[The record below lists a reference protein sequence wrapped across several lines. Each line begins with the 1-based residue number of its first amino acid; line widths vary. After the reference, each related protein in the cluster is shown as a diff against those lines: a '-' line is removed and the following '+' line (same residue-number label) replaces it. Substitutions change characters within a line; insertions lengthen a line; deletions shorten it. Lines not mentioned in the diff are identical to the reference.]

1 MKKRRILAVAAA
13 VALLV
18 TGVTAYAQ
26 EGDGM
31 DDRAVVRT
39 AYGKVR
45 GAIEA
50 DNRVFQGIPFAAPPV
65 GERRW
70 APPAEPEAWRGV
82 RDATKAGSPCPQL
95 PTPYG
100 GEGSVNEDCLF
111 LNVTTPRHAEG
122 PLPVMVWIHGNGSI
136 GSGDVFDARR
146 LAAQGEAVV
155 VTLNYRMG
163 VFGAFGHPDLPDSGT
178 IGLQDQRAALRWVRA
193 NIGAFGGDAG
203 NVTLFGVS
211 FGATATAAHLIA
223 PASRGL
229 FDKAIMHSGFA
240 TMDAPAGALYPQ
252 LGALEHYGWKTAE
265 ENRELGATL
274 AAELGCGE
282 GPEALECLRAKG
294 VEELLA
300 YPHVMN
306 IFQTYAFGNAELPV
320 EPEKSLAAGDFAA
333 VPVMA
338 GATRDE
344 HRTFVAI
351 RAMTGSPVTETDYEP
366 ALRQAFGED
375 WKAVAA
381 EYPLSGYDGNAGL
394 AFAAVMTDR
403 MWAANIARQN
413 TLIGAR
419 TPLYFFEFADREPP
433 AEFPFPEDLPPGA
446 YHNADI
452 SYLFRSP
459 EFEEQL
465 RPDQRELSDAMI
477 AYWTAFARTGDPNT
491 EGAPRWD
498 AFGED
503 GPVLSLAPGDGG
515 IAPVDYAAE
524 HRLDFWAGLAS

>member
-1 MKKRRILAVAAA
+1 MRRRRLIAVAAA
-13 VALLV
+13 LALLA
-18 TGVTAYAQ
+18 TGMTAYAT

-31 DDRAVVRT
+31 NRAVADT
-39 AYGKVR
+39 GYGKVR
-45 GAIEA
+45 GTIEA
-50 DNRVFQGIPFAAPPV
+50 ANRVFQGIPYAAPPV

-70 APPAEPEAWRGV
+70 APPAEPGTWKGV
-82 RDATKAGSPCPQL
+82 RDATKPGSPCPQL

-100 GEGSVNEDCLF
+100 GEGSLDEDCLF
-111 LNVTTPRHAEG
+111 LNVTTPRHTKG

-146 LAAQGEAVV
+146 LAAQGEVVV

-163 VFGAFGHPDLPDSGT
+163 VFGAYGHPDLPDSGT
-178 IGLQDQRAALRWVRA
+178 MGLQDQRAALTWVRG
-193 NIGAFGGDAG
+193 NIGAFGGDPA

-211 FGATATAAHLIA
+211 FGATATAAHMVA

-252 LGALEHYGWKTAE
+252 LGAIEHFGWKTAA
-265 ENRELGATL
+265 ENRDVGAMV
-274 AAELGCGE
+274 AAELGCE
-282 GPEALECLRAKG
+282 GPSALECLRGKE

-300 YPHVMN
+300 YPEVMN
-306 IFQTYAFGNAELPV
+306 IFQTYAFGNRELPV
-320 EPEKSLAAGDFAA
+320 DPAVSLAEGDFAN

-351 RAMTGSPVTETDYEP
+351 RALSGHPMNETAYEP
-366 ALRQAFGED
+366 ALRQAFGVHAE
-375 WKAVAA
+375 AVAA
-381 EYPLSGYDGNAGL
+381 EYPLTDYDGNAGL

-403 MWAANIARQN
+403 MWAKNIHRQN
-413 TLIGAR
+413 ALIAAR
-419 TPLYFFEFADREPP
+419 GPLYFFEFADREPP
-433 AEFPFPEDLPPGA
+433 EEFPFPEDLPSGA

-459 EFEEQL
+459 GFDGQL
-465 RPDQRELSDAMI
+465 RPGQRELSDTMI

-491 EGAPRWD
+491 DGAPQWTP
-498 AFGED
+498 FGDD
-503 GPVLSLAPGDGG
+503 GTVQSLAPGDGG
-515 IAPVDYAAE
+515 IAPVDYAEE
-524 HRLDFWAGLAS
+524 HRLGFWAGLDS

>member
-1 MKKRRILAVAAA
+1 MRRRRLIAVAAA
-13 VALLV
+13 AALLT

-26 EGDGM
+26 DRTGDGM
-31 DDRAVVRT
+31 KGAIAHT
-39 AYGKVR
+39 AYGKVK
-45 GAIEA
+45 GTVED
-50 DNRVFQGIPFAAPPV
+50 DNRVFEGIPYAAAPV

-70 APPAEPEAWRGV
+70 APPVEPEAWEGV
-82 RDATKAGSPCPQL
+82 RDATKPGSPCPQL

-111 LNVTTPRHAEG
+111 LNVTAPRHASKD
-122 PLPVMVWIHGNGSI
+122 LPVMVWIHGNGSI

-146 LAAQGEAVV
+146 LAAQGGAVV

-178 IGLQDQRAALRWVRA
+178 IGLQDQRAAMLWVRN

-240 TMDAPAGALYPQ
+240 TMDAPAGALYPE
-252 LGALEHYGWKTAE
+252 LGALEHYGWRTAA
-265 ENRELGATL
+265 ENRELGAML
-274 AAELGCGE
+274 AADLGCGE
-282 GPEALECLRAKG
+282 GPAALECLRGKG
-294 VEELLA
+294 VEELLG
-300 YPHVMN
+300 YPQVMN
-306 IFQTYAFGNAELPV
+306 IFQVYAFGNAELPT
-320 EPEKSLAAGDFAA
+320 EPETSFTDGDFAQ

-351 RAMTGSPVTETDYEP
+351 RAMAGSPMTETAYGP
-366 ALRQAFGED
+366 ALRQAFGD
-375 WKAVAA
+375 DADAVAA
-381 EYPLSGYDGNAGL
+381 QYPLADFDGNAGV

-403 MWAANIARQN
+403 MWAKSVHRQN
-413 TLIGAR
+413 ELIAER
-419 TPLYFFEFADREPP
+419 NPLYFFEFADTEPP
-433 AEFPFPEDLPPGA
+433 EEFPFPEDLPSGA
-446 YHNADI
+446 YHNSDI

-459 EFEEQL
+459 GFEEQL

-477 AYWTAFARTGDPNT
+477 AYWTSFARTGDPNT
-491 EGAPRWD
+491 PGAPQWN

-503 GPVLSLAPGDGG
+503 GSVQSLAPGG
-515 IAPVDYAAE
+515 ITTVDYAKE
-524 HRLDFWAGLAS
+524 HRLEFWAGIGA